1 MANGERAGRFA
12 GAPAHV
18 LVAQE
23 QPDRADVVRLIDALD
38 AYQKPLYPPES
49 HHGVDLAALSQPDVV
64 FAVARDARGAA
75 VGCGAVVVGPDY
87 GELKRMYV
95 APPWRGRG
103 VARALLAF
111 LEAQARA
118 RGCVRLTL
126 ETGVRQPEA
135 LVFYRREGF
144 VACPP
149 FGDYVDDPHSAFL
162 EKRLR

>member
-1 MANGERAGRFA
+1 MGSGELAARDTR
-12 GAPAHV
+12 APAGIAI
-18 LVAQE
+18 AQE
-23 QPDRADVVRLIDALD
+23 RPDRADVVRLIDALD

-49 HHGVDLAALSQPDVV
+49 HHGIDLAALAQPAVV
-64 FAVARDARGAA
+64 FAVARDGDGAA
-75 VGCGAVVVGPDY
+75 IGCGAVVVGPEY

-103 VARALLAF
+103 VARALLVF
-111 LEAQARA
+111 LEAQAAA
-118 RGCVRLTL
+118 RGCARLTL

-135 LVFYRREGF
+135 LAFYRREGF

-149 FGDYVDDPHSAFL
+149 FGGYADDPHSAFL